1 MASLHTRNARVY
13 VRRTPNANEPADAN
27 ILDQDLAPGLYAR
40 ELDGLPAY
48 RKVDAANP
56 LELSPIK
63 GVGSNL
69 YGIVLFQKYSHID
82 YSGLKMD
89 ITLLGASHTEF
100 FDLGFVM
107 FSEKKTFY
115 RNKNFM
121 SLSDS
126 IHTTPQ
132 SRFVAVPFA
141 FLVKPKE
148 VLPVSFK
155 SPSAKIDYALHFR
168 VAGRLKGIGYVT
180 EDFQEPVTVVA
191 PDFGLIPPPLPPLHP
206 DDDGF
211 RVIADTNGEIQGNL
225 NVLSV
230 PNEMDSTIWL
240 RPRVLTNSPNPPE
253 RDRAATPAYSEF
265 DALSSSSSPVS
276 SEGRVSVTPVT
287 RDSFVR
293 SMTPTT
299 PSSTGSPSI
308 QDSSRLSLSAVGRS
322 ISRNCGWRASGPP
335 LSIESSLQ
343 STEDLFDESELA
355 QSVIAPPYSIQD
367 SLPMSPLSTMPPLT
381 IDESGALDSELEFEN
396 DAHDVEYH
404 SDTATTGINRSISG
418 GLVTQRFSFPPRVS
432 SLANLDPNGNNNN
445 SSNNPSSPSA
455 SSSQASHSIS
465 TTSSKPVKQSR
476 YALPKLSTVFGA
488 MLTQQEQPNFR
499 IIAPCTIAGPDSRIP
514 LDVTLQTVLSAH
526 VEASASRHK
535 KEDVH
540 ELARTIVRF
549 HSDDTGMNDA
559 NEDGTRSSSLNVNRK
574 VWVQVPSC
582 KELGIHAVGFKVPL
596 VEMRHAI
603 SLWLYTARP
612 KRVGNG
618 MREEAFSLGQ
628 VSIEML
634 R

>member
-13 VRRTPNANEPADAN
+13 VRRAPNANESAHAN
-27 ILDQDLAPGLYAR
+27 ILDQDLAPGLYVG

-48 RKVDAANP
+48 RKVDVANP

-69 YGIVLFQKYSHID
+69 YGIVVFRKYPHID
-82 YSGLKMD
+82 YAVLKMD

-115 RNKNFM
+115 RNKVRDIR
-121 SLSDS
+121 SHAKLT

-168 VAGRLKGIGYVT
+168 LAGRIKGIGFTT

-191 PDFGLIPPPLPPLHP
+191 PAFGLVPPPLPPLHP

-211 RVIADTNGEIQGNL
+211 RVIADTNGDIQGNL
-225 NVLSV
+225 NVLST
-230 PNEMDSTIWL
+230 PNDTDSTVWL

-265 DALSSSSSPVS
+265 DVHRSSSPVS
-276 SEGRVSVTPVT
+276 SEGRAVTPSP

-322 ISRNCGWRASGPP
+322 ISRNWRASGPP
-335 LSIESSLQ
+335 LSIESSLH

-381 IDESGALDSELEFEN
+381 IDESGAPDTELEFDN
-396 DAHDVEYH
+396 DAHGSETTT
-404 SDTATTGINRSISG
+404 TATDVSRGISG

-432 SLANLDPNGNNNN
+432 SLANLDLNSNN
-445 SSNNPSSPSA
+445 SSNS
-455 SSSQASHSIS
+455 SSSQESQSIAPA
-465 TTSSKPVKQSR
+465 SKPAKPAR

-488 MLTQQEQPNFR
+488 MITQQEQPNFR

-514 LDVTLQTVLSAH
+514 LDVTLQSIPRKHTLLRIEAVLSAH
-526 VEASASRHK
+526 VEATASRHK

-540 ELARTIVRF
+540 ELARTTVHF
-549 HSDDTGMNDA
+549 SNEDTEIEVG
-559 NEDGTRSSSLNVNRK
+559 NEDGSLNVNRK
-574 VWVQVPSC
+574 MWVQVPSC
-582 KELGIHAVGFKVPL
+582 EELGIHAVGFKVPL

-618 MREEAFSLGQ
+618 VREEAFSLGQ